1 MDVHQRKSC
10 SFFRRCHPLFA
21 THKVAMQPCLDHFS
35 IEESGVAE
43 TPAKVLPVTLFLF
56 ALGWIGAAHLVG

>member
-1 MDVHQRKSC
+1 
-10 SFFRRCHPLFA
+10 
-21 THKVAMQPCLDHFS
+21 MQPCLDHFN

-56 ALGWIGAAHLVG
+56 ALGWIGAAHLVGWPGWMKQDGEEHFYGQ